1 MSKCFF
7 PCLWRH
13 ALLHQVVRSLDF
25 PHIPKSLCALK
36 LTYYGIP
43 QFGRFV
49 GDVPHPSRT
58 RSFLMLRTV
67 MNSWKTIFTLVW
79 PGNYDF
85 LPGES
90 NGFSTAL
97 SNRQLPWV
105 FRTQFQWSSGHP
117 RLVDFHVYDLNHWK
131 LEGQDRCGS
140 KSMLLE
146 IAHDELGNTS
156 KLVSKPESWS
166 QNHLLNCEID
176 WDSLLISTGPAPSFV
191 HLTIPCTVEHR
202 VAPPNRRKLLVEEAR
217 HLRVAELCC
226 CRDCGYSTW
235 HFKNGKLN
243 K

>member
-1 MSKCFF
+1 MFLIQAGLVHFLCYVLRWIVGRLFSYWYGQVKTTSSQVRAMGF
-7 PCLWRH
+7 PLP
-13 ALLHQVVRSLDF
+13 F
-25 PHIPKSLCALK
+25 PTAN
-36 LTYYGIP
+36 
-43 QFGRFV
+43 
-49 GDVPHPSRT
+49 
-58 RSFLMLRTV
+58 FL
-67 MNSWKTIFTLVW
+67 
-79 PGNYDF
+79 
-85 LPGES
+85 
-90 NGFSTAL
+90 
-97 SNRQLPWV
+97 V

-117 RLVDFHVYDLNHWK
+117 RLVDFHVYDLNQFHWK
-131 LEGQDRCGS
+131 LEGQDGCGS
-140 KSMLLE
+140 KSKLLE

-156 KLVSKPESWS
+156 KFVTTPESWS